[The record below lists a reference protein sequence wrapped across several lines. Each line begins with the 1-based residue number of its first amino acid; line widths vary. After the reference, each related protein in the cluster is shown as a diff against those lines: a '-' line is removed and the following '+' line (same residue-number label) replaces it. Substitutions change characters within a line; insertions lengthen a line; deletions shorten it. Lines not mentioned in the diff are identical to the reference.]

1 MYVTS
6 QKVFFFSFM
15 GKNDIL
21 KKYKQRIEKIL
32 DDY

>member
-6 QKVFFFSFM
+6 QKVFFSFM

-21 KKYKQRIEKIL
+21 KKYKQSIEKIL